1 MVDKEKFVAFRPRLH
16 QTRKFLQTEEGDI
29 HSRKR
34 LHEEGE
40 KEGIQTEEAGTEQG
54 GTGGDTDGKEVDMI
68 MTYTKPN
75 QPDPKVKNKCSKTGH

>member
-1 MVDKEKFVAFRPRLH
+1 MTVRQAVVSQERDCM
-16 QTRKFLQTEEGDI
+16 
-29 HSRKR
+29 
-34 LHEEGE
+34 GE

-54 GTGGDTDGKEVDMI
+54 GTGGDTDGKEVDLI